1 MISDLRAR
9 QIASEWHGG
18 GGTALY
24 ALSST
29 GAILSWEARTHCEE
43 DSTMNLAVSEI
54 SQELRELQQATYSE
68 RRALTALLAY
78 VERNGIRGPVAE
90 WSDLTW

>member
-1 MISDLRAR
+1 MISDTEAR
-9 QIASEWHGG
+9 RISSEWHGG

-29 GAILSWEARTHCEE
+29 GAIDTARADHKL
-43 DSTMNLAVSEI
+43 NGEI
-54 SQELRELQQATYSE
+54 NDCVYALPKTQPERRTQGDELHELRM
-68 RRALTALLAY
+68 Y
-78 VERNGIRGPVAE
+78 VYEYGPRGPQPG